1 MSATNHFEV
10 GGFIRSA
17 PGRQHP
23 DVQFHFIP
31 GCIVGQLEFL
41 AEHGYQAHC
50 GTMRPTSR
58 GTVRLASKSP
68 RESPLIDPNFLATPE
83 DVEDQRNALR
93 LCVEIMHQQAFDPF
107 RLRRLSP
114 DGDFDLEDDAAVDA
128 WIRRN
133 SHSGYH
139 LSCTCAMGRVV
150 DAQGRVIGLDGL
162 RIVDASI
169 MPSMTSGNLNAPT
182 IMLAEKIA
190 DAVRGVELPAEEA
203 PWFKPEHWESR
214 QR

>member
-1 MSATNHFEV
+1 MGSWFVLGRGMSATNHFEV

-23 DVQFHFIP
+23 DVQYHFIP
-31 GCIVGQLEFL
+31 GCVVGQLEFL
-41 AEHGYQAHC
+41 PEHGYQAHC

-58 GTVRLASKSP
+58 GTIRLDTKDPRSP
-68 RESPLIDPNFLATPE
+68 PLIDPNYLATQQ

-93 LCVEIMHQQAFDPF
+93 LTLEILEQQAFDNF
-107 RLRRLSP
+107 RLKRFSP
-114 DGDFDLEDDAAVDA
+114 DENLDIKSDAAVDE

-139 LSCTCAMGRVV
+139 LSCTAAMGRVV
-150 DAQGRVIGLDGL
+150 DSQGRLLGFDGL

-190 DAVRGVELPAEEA
+190 DAIRGVSLPADEGA
-203 PWFKPEHWESR
+203 A
-214 QR
+214 